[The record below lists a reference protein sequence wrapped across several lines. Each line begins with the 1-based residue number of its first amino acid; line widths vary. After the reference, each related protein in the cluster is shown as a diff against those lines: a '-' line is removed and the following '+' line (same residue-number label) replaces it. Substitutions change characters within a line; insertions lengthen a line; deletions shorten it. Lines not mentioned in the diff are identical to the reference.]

1 VIADDWIFHRLQAF
15 WKINNKNEA
24 AALESMRH
32 FLHADS
38 PWIGASPDVTIIAA
52 AAEAL
57 NVREYNLF
65 NVAYAW
71 WFSRVAGE
79 KEVERPFMRYLM
91 TEQAPVWVRQFARE
105 VLERKR
111 EGRLDPRQYG
121 LPPAPPPL
129 PTSGLELFL
138 RGVVFAL

>member
-1 VIADDWIFHRLQAF
+1 MLKTMRNLFQAY
-15 WKINNKNEA
+15 
-24 AALESMRH
+24 
-32 FLHADS
+32 DS
-38 PWIGASPDVTIIAA
+38 WVAVSPDVKTVVA

-71 WFSRVAGE
+71 WFGRYAGE

-105 VLERKR
+105 VLARKR
-111 EGRLDPRQYG
+111 EGRLDPRLYG
-121 LPPAPPPL
+121 LPPVPPP
-129 PTSGLELFL
+129 PSISAGEIFL
-138 RGVVFAL
+138 RGVVFALWVLIIAMILIGVIG

>member
-1 VIADDWIFHRLQAF
+1 MLKTMRNFFQAY
-15 WKINNKNEA
+15 
-24 AALESMRH
+24 
-32 FLHADS
+32 DS
-38 PWIGASPDVTIIAA
+38 WVAVSPDVKTVVA

-71 WFSRVAGE
+71 WFGRYAGE

-105 VLERKR
+105 VLARKR
-111 EGRLDPRQYG
+111 EGRLDPRLYG
-121 LPPAPPPL
+121 LPPVPPP
-129 PTSGLELFL
+129 PRISAGEMFL
-138 RGVVFAL
+138 RGVVFALWVLIIAMILIGVIG

>member
-1 VIADDWIFHRLQAF
+1 MRNLI
-15 WKINNKNEA
+15 EA
-24 AALESMRH
+24 YGSWMVE
-32 FLHADS
+32 
-38 PWIGASPDVTIIAA
+38 SPDVKTVVA

-71 WFSRVAGE
+71 WFGRYAGE

-111 EGRLDPRQYG
+111 EGRLDPRLYG
-121 LPPAPPPL
+121 LPPLPPPL
-129 PTSGLELFL
+129 SISAGEMFL
-138 RGVVFAL
+138 RGVVFSLWVLIIAIILIGVLG

>member
-1 VIADDWIFHRLQAF
+1 MRDLIQAYGS
-15 WKINNKNEA
+15 W
-24 AALESMRH
+24 MVV
-32 FLHADS
+32 
-38 PWIGASPDVTIIAA
+38 SPDVKTVVA

-71 WFSRVAGE
+71 WFGRYAGE

-105 VLERKR
+105 VLARKR
-111 EGRLDPRQYG
+111 EGRLDPRLYG
-121 LPPAPPPL
+121 LPPVPPAPSISAP
-129 PTSGLELFL
+129 EMFL
-138 RGVVFAL
+138 RGVVFALWVLIIAIILIGVIG